1 MKFALI
7 SLGCSKNLVDSEN
20 FIGILV
26 NKRGFEVTSE
36 LGEADI
42 IIVNTCGFIGDA
54 KKESIETIL
63 EVSDLKIN
71 GNLKKIIV
79 TGCLAQRYAGE
90 ILKELP
96 EVDAV
101 IGTGEIDKIEKE
113 ICDYIIDSLDEDGYL
128 RIDEK
133 YIIDE
138 LNITNSLFEMCLKIV
153 QQLEPVGVGA
163 RNLSECLIIQM
174 RNLGIDNA
182 LLETIV
188 SKDLELIGKN
198 KYKEI
203 TKKYNIS
210 MQKCVNLINIIKTLD
225 PKPGRV
231 CSDEKSVYIQPDV
244 VVEKIE
250 DEFIV
255 YMNESDSLKIRIS
268 NFYKEILKNSKYDE
282 STKNFIKEKLNSATG
297 LVKSIESRKSTI
309 LKIAKEILKNQKDF
323 FEKGEKYIKPM
334 KMKDIAQNLDFH
346 ESTISRGVNGKY
358 MLTPFGI
365 YEFKYFFSSA
375 LETNYDNLASSVSIK
390 RMIQETIKSENK
402 KKPLSDDQISKILND
417 RGINIARRTIA
428 KYREELGILSSSKR
442 KQY

>member
-1 MKFALI
+1 MNFNNSLELTQSQKLI
-7 SLGCSKNLVDSEN
+7 ITMQLKQSLNILNMSKLELEEEIKREYEEN
-20 FIGILV
+20 PL
-26 NKRGFEVTSE
+26 
-36 LGEADI
+36 
-42 IIVNTCGFIGDA
+42 
-54 KKESIETIL
+54 L
-63 EVSDLKIN
+63 EVEKSSEVDWEKYIKNIENSRPSYKNELYYNYDNDINLENIIKNTYSLYENLHLQVSLYKIN
-71 GNLKKIIV
+71 
-79 TGCLAQRYAGE
+79 
-90 ILKELP
+90 
-96 EVDAV
+96 
-101 IGTGEIDKIEKE
+101 KIEKD
-113 ICDYIIDSLDEDGYL
+113 ICD
-128 RIDEK
+128 

-244 VVEKIE
+244 IVEKIE

-255 YMNESDSLKIRIS
+255 YINESDSLKIRIS

-309 LKIAKEILKNQKDF
+309 LKIAKEIVKNQKDF
-323 FEKGEKYIKPM
+323 FDKGEKYIKPM